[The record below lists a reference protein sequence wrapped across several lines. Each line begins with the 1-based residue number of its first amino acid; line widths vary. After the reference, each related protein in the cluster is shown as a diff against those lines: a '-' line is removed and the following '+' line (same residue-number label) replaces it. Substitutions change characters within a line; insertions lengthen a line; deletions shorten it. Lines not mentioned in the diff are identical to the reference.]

1 MLTVIF
7 VMSGISVCLTTGLL
21 TWFVDRVEH

>member
-21 TWFVDRVEH
+21 AWFVDRVEH